1 MTNEFDIN
9 GDIVEIPEVHLK
21 ENEPQEK
28 QEFYSLDKIKELKC
42 QYNLIFGKRSNGK
55 TYAVL
60 YEGIKNYVQKG
71 KQMAYLRRY
80 REDFVG
86 KRGQVLFNA
95 LVSSGAVKELTN
107 GKWDNIKYMSSQWFL
122 AKKDT
127 KNPDKLI
134 TDSIPFCYGFSLGQ
148 MEHDKSTSYPDVT
161 TVVFDEFISRIGY
174 LPNEFVLFM
183 NVLSTIIRQRDDV
196 KIYMLGNTVNKYC
209 PYFTEMGLGHIEEM
223 EPGKIDVYTYG
234 ESKLRVAVERTINH
248 NIGGR
253 KSEMYFAFNNPNLQ
267 MITGGAWELDLY
279 PHLPRDYT
287 DDNVVFKFFIR
298 FNDQLIQCEVL
309 EFDDCMFI
317 YCHRKSTPIKKPD
330 EDLIFSEDY
339 DPRPNHIRN
348 MRRTTDEIAREI
360 GVFFKDDKVFYQDN
374 DVGEVVR
381 NYLMFCKSDT
391 I

>member
-9 GDIVEIPEVHLK
+9 GDIVEMPEVK
-21 ENEPQEK
+21 VEEKPEK

-60 YEGIKNYVQKG
+60 YEGVKNYVQKG

-86 KRGQVLFNA
+86 KRGQVLFNS
-95 LVSSGAVKELTN
+95 LVSTGAIKELTG
-107 GKWDNIKYMSSQWFL
+107 GKWDNVKYMSSQWFL
-122 AKKDT
+122 AKKDP
-127 KNPDKLI
+127 KHPEKMI
-134 TDSIPFCYGFSLGQ
+134 IDSVPFCYGFSLGQ

-161 TVVFDEFISRIGY
+161 TIVFDEFISRIGY

-234 ESKLRVAVERTINH
+234 DSKLRVAVERTINH

-287 DDNVVFKFFIR
+287 DDNVVYKFFIS
-298 FNDQLIQCEVL
+298 FNDQLIQCEIL

-330 EDLIFSEDY
+330 EDLIFSEEY

-348 MRRTTDEIAREI
+348 MRRSTDEIAREI

>member
-1 MTNEFDIN
+1 MNKFDVN
-9 GDIVEIPEVHLK
+9 GDLIEEVGGTEAPASK
-21 ENEPQEK
+21 EE
-28 QEFYSLDKIKELKC
+28 YYTLDRIKELKC

-60 YEGIKNYVQKG
+60 YEGVKNYVEKG

-95 LVSSGAVKELTN
+95 LVSTGAISQLTD
-107 GKWDNIKYMSSQWFL
+107 GKWDNVKYMSSQWFL
-122 AKKDT
+122 AKKDP

-134 TDSIPFCYGFSLGQ
+134 TDAVPFCYGFSLGQ
-148 MEHDKSTSYPDVT
+148 MEHDKSTAYPDVT

-174 LPNEFVLFM
+174 IPNEFVMFM

-209 PYFTEMGLGHIEEM
+209 PYFAEMGLGHIEEM
-223 EPGKIDVYTYG
+223 EPGKIDVYGYG
-234 ESKLRVAVERTINH
+234 DSKLRVAVERTKNH
-248 NIGGR
+248 NVEGR
-253 KSEMYFAFNNPNLQ
+253 KSDVYFAFNNPNLQ
-267 MITGGAWELDLY
+267 MITGGAWELDLH
-279 PHLPRDYT
+279 PHLPRDYKT
-287 DDNVVFKFFIR
+287 EEIMFKFFIL
-298 FNDQLIQCEVL
+298 FNDQLLQCEII
-309 EFDDCMFI
+309 EQEDCTFI
-317 YCHRKSTPIKKPD
+317 YCHRKSTPIKHPD
-330 EDLIFSEDY
+330 EDLVFSEEY

-348 MRRTTDEIAREI
+348 MRRTDNKAALKICSY
-360 GVFFKDDKVFYQDN
+360 FKNDQVFYQDN